1 MNIKQLEYF
10 IGAAKSASLNEAA
23 ARVFITQPALS
34 ASLATLESEMGVTL
48 FSKQKKGIEL
58 TPEGV
63 EFFFYA
69 HDMLEQYQRM
79 SALAERNLRNV
90 AGNVSIFAIPS
101 LCRSILV
108 DVSRYVF
115 KNYPSTRLKIVESTN
130 TFRNAESDEGL
141 YLLCRPHDRLE
152 EVKARAGE
160 QGFLYEE
167 LMDDQSRV
175 YINAGNVLA
184 KKKALSLA
192 DLGTLS
198 LAQIEDA
205 DKLSEYP
212 YAGIQAYFRPGV
224 YSFSSNESML
234 EVIKE
239 NVDMAGV
246 YSSLLMLNS
255 HYDQRVKAMPVADF
269 TMPVRF
275 VMCSPSGGGQSAQ
288 ECVRNT
294 VRYFFLRYRNQLF
307 PGI

>member
-1 MNIKQLEYF
+1 
-10 IGAAKSASLNEAA
+10 
-23 ARVFITQPALS
+23 
-34 ASLATLESEMGVTL
+34 
-48 FSKQKKGIEL
+48 
-58 TPEGV
+58 
-63 EFFFYA
+63 
-69 HDMLEQYQRM
+69 MLEQYQRM

-175 YINAGNVLA
+175 YINAGNALA

-275 VMCSPSGGGQSAQ
+275 VMCSPSGGGA
-288 ECVRNT
+288 ERAGM
-294 VRYFFLRYRNQLF
+294 REKYRPLLF
-307 PGI
+307 PPVSESAFPRHLTARRAALTVFLYRAERGRSRSPRPDAAHGCPG